1 MVRALVLSLIGALTL
16 AGCQTT
22 TLSTLP
28 PARGVERPPPGVFAY
43 APRAPLLSELFV
55 CRQSLTN
62 VGLIGARGEALLY
75 TPYIY
80 TPAGALLRNP
90 TEGACLSSG
99 FGVRGEAIGG
109 SSGRMH
115 NGIDLADPN
124 GGFVFA
130 AGDGR
135 VTALEWRGGYGLVVE
150 LDHGVGVRTLYA
162 HLNEIDPNLSVGS
175 WMPAGAAIARMGAT
189 GNATGIHLHYELSID
204 GLKVDP
210 LFYGI
215 QPPIS

>member
-1 MVRALVLSLIGALTL
+1 MRTVLLSLVGALAL
-16 AGCQTT
+16 ASCQTT

-28 PARGVERPPPGVFAY
+28 PPRGVESQPPGAFAY
-43 APRAPLLSELFV
+43 APKAPLLSELFV
-55 CRQSLTN
+55 CHQTLTN
-62 VGLIGARGEALLY
+62 VGLIGARGEALIY

-90 TEGACLSSG
+90 TEGACLSSA

-109 SSGRMH
+109 NGGRMH
-115 NGIDLADPN
+115 NGVDLANPN

-135 VTALEWRGGYGLVVE
+135 VAALEWRGGYGLVVE
-150 LDHGVGVRTLYA
+150 LDHGAGVRTLYA
-162 HLNEIDPNLSVGS
+162 HLDHINPDLSVGS
-175 WMPAGAAIARMGAT
+175 WAPAGAAVARMGAT
-189 GNATGIHLHYELSID
+189 GNATGVHLHYELSID

-210 LFYGI
+210 LFYGT
-215 QPPIS
+215 QPPTS